1 MSTLGFLPKDT
12 LVRIF
17 KNLPDEDILTCILV
31 CKSWQAAGYI
41 AINNKTI
48 SIFSEDRLKELLRLK
63 TDFTD
68 FVTGVE
74 LNLNW
79 QMNTAFLLEALQVKL
94 CNLER
99 LTIKKECEEKVYVWL
114 MYQYLKKPL
123 LWQLKYISP
132 PISSRY
138 IEFYNACVLNYT
150 NCLTSLEVVD
160 RKYDGQSEVIY
171 EQEFYRLAKEVGQF
185 KKLEEL
191 IIMKQG
197 TGLSIV
203 AFDDLISPTL
213 KKLTVKLFNTS
224 FAQQIT
230 TAVNTTSSTP
240 LPLLKTIHLS
250 LIPTDD
256 DSFLYIMQR
265 FPKPSDFLLD
275 LDNQKYLFATPLD
288 TYCTNYTAPVVAR
301 FLEYCFK
308 IPKHHLIKLYI
319 RNLIDVLERLP
330 SDMFIILQLE
340 YGERNLGESFAEA
353 NVTLNFDKNDTTEI
367 RKNKYFRLKLNIL
380 SHVLHSKI
388 IESYGKH
395 VKRLCIKGVPML
407 GDMMGGRYLN
417 EILEHCVQLK
427 TLWLTNH
434 RIRQFESTMT
444 KNNSIIQL
452 VLENM
457 EIFKE
462 IYTEMSTRLP
472 NLKSLNI
479 LNCHYIKVNGNRT
492 NTRQVSIDMP
502 YSSLELL
509 RIVYEIPTSAIEL
522 PTQTVLLKVS
532 TLVSEQYFCL
542 PVNNGQKGEITC
554 LPLNMNA
561 YQSILTDG
569 RCINYIVQVKS
580 LHNFT
585 FIYNGLS
592 TKQQCTISLQ

>member
-1 MSTLGFLPKDT
+1 MSTLGFLPNDI

-17 KNLPDEDILTCILV
+17 KNLPDEDILTCIMV
-31 CKSWQAAGYI
+31 CKTWEGAGYI
-41 AINNKTI
+41 AINDKTI
-48 SIFSEDRLKELLRLK
+48 SIFSEDNLKELLRLK

-68 FVTGVE
+68 YVTGVE

-94 CNLER
+94 RNLER
-99 LTIKKECEEKVYVWL
+99 LTMKEECEEKVYVWL

-132 PISSRY
+132 PISSKY

-160 RKYDGQSEVIY
+160 RKYDGDSEVIY
-171 EQEFYRLAKEVGQF
+171 EQEFNRLAKQVGQF
-185 KKLEEL
+185 KKLEE
-191 IIMKQG
+191 IIIVKQG

-203 AFDDLISPTL
+203 AFDDLIKPTL

-224 FAQQIT
+224 FVQQIT
-230 TAVNTTSSTP
+230 TAVNTSSSTP

-256 DSFLYIMQR
+256 NSFLYIMQR
-265 FPKPSDFLLD
+265 FPKPSNFLLD
-275 LDNQKYLFATPLD
+275 LNSQKYLFATSLD
-288 TYCTNYTAPVVAR
+288 TYCANYTAPVVAR

-319 RNLIDVLERLP
+319 RNLIDVLEHLP
-330 SDMFIILQLE
+330 SYMFITLQLE
-340 YGERNLGESFAEA
+340 YSERNIRESFAEA

-367 RKNKYFRLKLNIL
+367 QKNSYFQLKLNIL

-395 VKRLCIKGVPML
+395 VKRLCIDGIPIL
-407 GDMMGGRYLN
+407 GDIVGGRYLN
-417 EILEHCVQLK
+417 EILGHCVQLK

-434 RIRQFESTMT
+434 KIRQFESTMT

-452 VLENM
+452 VLKNM

-462 IYTEMSTRLP
+462 IYTELSTRLP
-472 NLKSLNI
+472 NLRLLNI
-479 LNCHYIKVNGNRT
+479 LNCHYIKLNGNRT
-492 NTRQVSIDMP
+492 NTRQVLIDMP

-509 RIVYEIPTSAIEL
+509 RIVYQNLTSEIEL

-532 TLVSEQYFCL
+532 TLVGEQYFCL

-569 RCINYIVQVKS
+569 RCINYIVQVRS
-580 LHNFT
+580 LQKFT
-585 FIYNGLS
+585 FMYHGFS
-592 TKQQCTISLQ
+592 TDQHCTITLQ